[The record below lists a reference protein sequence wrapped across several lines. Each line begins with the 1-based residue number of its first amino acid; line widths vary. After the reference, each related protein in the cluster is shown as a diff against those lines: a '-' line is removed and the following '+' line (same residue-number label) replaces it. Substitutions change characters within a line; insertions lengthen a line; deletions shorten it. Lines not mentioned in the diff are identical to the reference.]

1 MRVENLIEDQ
11 SILIALKRFICSY
24 THLMDLH
31 RIAFGDLKSEA
42 KWRKS
47 FGLDYVFHGMVRF
60 LVTYS
65 FIVHFFRIELVE
77 AQ

>member
-24 THLMDLH
+24 THLMHLH

-47 FGLDYVFHGMVRF
+47 FALGL
-60 LVTYS
+60 S
-65 FIVHFFRIELVE
+65 FMEW
-77 AQ
+77 